1 MNTEQSDHTQS
12 LCEHTDTPLAGKN
25 QEAQLNTELSC
36 GLDHFVIVS
45 PSLENTDPYLDLR

>member
-12 LCEHTDTPLAGKN
+12 LCSHTDKPLAGKN

-36 GLDHFVIVS
+36 GLENDVTAS
-45 PSLENTDPYLDLR
+45 PLENTDPYLDSR